1 LTVTENLTAA
11 SRAGRWDLKA
21 VYELFPHLAERCTNM
36 GNQLSGASSKCWRSR
51 ALMTNP
57 LLPLL
62 DERLEGGPIVA
73 EELTA
78 SIARMIADQGTAV
91 ILIEQYA
98 EVALSLTG
106 DASVMERGV
115 IVHRAPR
122 TTCSMIPRLA
132 ID

>member
-1 LTVTENLTAA
+1 LTVTENLTVA
-11 SRAGRWDLKA
+11 SRAGHWDLKA
-21 VYELFPHLAERCTNM
+21 VYELFPRLAERCTNM
-36 GNQLSGASSKCWRSR
+36 GNQLSGGEQQMLAIAR

-62 DERLEGGPIVA
+62 DERLEDGPS
-73 EELTA
+73 LPRN
-78 SIARMIADQGTAV
+78 SPLRMIADQGTAV

-115 IVHRAPR
+115 IVRRAPR
-122 TTCSMIPRLA
+122 MTCSMIPRLA